1 MLRSDELKLETPSL
15 PKGGGTLRGMGETF
29 TGGGPD
35 GMASLSLPLPISSG
49 RGTAPAMSLTYSS
62 GSGNGAFGMGWQSAP
77 MAISLRTSHGVPRYE
92 GNDTFLCPM
101 GEVMQVAPN
110 EQGKPDIRTT
120 NQLQGVTLDENWQ
133 VTRYQPR
140 IVHDFSRL
148 EYWQPAQGNM
158 QKPFWVMFSPNGQ
171 VHLFGKN
178 AHARVANPAD
188 DNQIAQWLLEE
199 TVTPTGEH
207 IYYQYR
213 AEDDAGCDGPEKGQH
228 PLSGGQRYLIQVNY
242 GNITPQASLFALDN
256 TLPANNQWLF
266 HLVFDYGERA
276 GSLYE
281 VPAFQAG
288 SASWTVRPDCFSRFE
303 YGFEIRT
310 RRLCRQVL
318 MFHRLNALAGKNE
331 TGEVPAL
338 VSRLMLSYDPNH
350 SISTLVS
357 ARQVAH
363 ENDGT
368 PVTLP
373 PLELDYQRLD
383 TASLPAWQPMPQ
395 LDQFNHLQPY
405 QFVDLYGE
413 GLPGIL
419 YQDAPRAWW
428 YRSPVRDPRV
438 EEPDTVAYGEIKPLP
453 QIPAQQNNAALMD
466 LNGDG
471 KLDWV
476 VTSAGVNGYHTMA
489 PNGQWSPFIPLSALP
504 VEYFHP
510 QSQLADLTGAGL
522 ADLVMIG
529 PRSVRLYANQPMGWK
544 TGNTVIQSDGI
555 TLPIPGADERKLVA
569 FADMLGSGQQ
579 HLAEIAADGVTC
591 WPNLGHG
598 RFGHPIRLTGLAVSA
613 NNFNPDQ
620 VYLADID
627 GSGTTDILYAHSTYL
642 ELFINESGNQ
652 FAAPVRINLPEDVLF
667 DRTCQLHIAD
677 TQGLGVSSIILTV
690 PHRAV
695 KHWRLDLTQHKPWLL
710 NTINNNMGAETTLF
724 YRSSAQFWLDEKQQT
739 ESEGRSVAS
748 YLPFPIHVLWRT
760 EVRDEITGNRL
771 TSEQDYAHGAWD
783 GREREFWGFGR
794 VRQKDTD
801 KLAQA
806 THSSVT
812 DPLSPAITISWF
824 ATGVPAVDALL
835 ANEFWHGDKQAFP
848 PFTCR
853 FTHFDP
859 DKEQDVTLVP
869 STEEAYWLHRAL
881 KGQPLHSEVYGD
893 DGTVL
898 AGVPYTVMDSRPQVR
913 RILGL
918 PGNSPTV
925 WPSVIEQRT
934 WQYERVAEDP
944 QCHQQVVLNS
954 DRYGFPRETV
964 EIAYPRRPKPAVSPY
979 PDTLPE
985 TLFGSSYDEQ
995 QQQLRL
1001 TRQRQGYHHLTNT
1014 EYQVLGL
1021 TDVVRSDAWAYP
1033 AERVPREGL
1042 TVEDLLAANSL
1053 IAPGT
1058 PLTYLGH
1065 QRVAYTGPEENPT
1078 RQALVAYTETAVF
1091 DEVALQAF
1099 NGTLT
1104 PEALEK
1110 KLIEAGYL
1118 CVPRPFNTGAG
1129 SAVWVARQGY
1139 TDYGGAE
1146 AFYRPLAQR
1155 ATVQVGKTAIDWD
1168 THYCAVIR
1176 IQDAAG
1182 LYTNAAYDYRF
1193 LTPVQIMDANDNQ
1206 QHITLNAL
1214 GQVSSGRFWGTEAGT
1229 PQGYTPPEKRPFTPP
1244 SSVEEALGLKPNLP
1258 VANCIVYAPLSWMPL
1273 AQTYRESMA
1282 GFTWQALLDAGVVT
1296 EDKRICALGFRR
1308 WQQRQGMVM
1317 DEQALTDSREPVHVL
1332 ALATDRYDTDPEQ
1345 QLRKSVTYSDG
1356 FGRLLQNAI
1365 YHAPGEAWQRA
1376 TDGSLIT
1383 DAKGNPITAYTT
1395 TRWAVSGRTEYDGKG
1410 QPVRTYQPFFLNAWQ
1425 YLCDDSAR
1433 QDLYADTYRYDP
1445 LGREYQVRTA
1455 KGYLRQNQLTPWFV
1469 VNEDENDTGSQ
1480 LTQ

>member
-1 MLRSDELKLETPSL
+1 L

-35 GMASLSLPLPISSG
+35 GMATLSLPLPISSG
-49 RGTAPAMSLTYSS
+49 RGAAPALSLTYSS
-62 GSGNGAFGMGWQSAP
+62 GSGNGAFGMGWHCATL
-77 MAISLRTSHGVPRYE
+77 AVSLRTSHGVPRYE
-92 GNDTFLCPM
+92 GNDTFLSPM
-101 GEVMQVAPN
+101 GDVMQVAPN
-110 EQGKPDIRTT
+110 EQGKPDIRIT
-120 NQLQGVTLDENWQ
+120 NQLQGVTLDESWQ

-148 EYWQPAQGNM
+148 EYWQPVRNST
-158 QKPFWVMFSPNGQ
+158 QKPFWVMFSPEGQ

-178 AHARVANPAD
+178 AHARMANPAD
-188 DNQIAQWLLEE
+188 DSQIAQWLLEE

-213 AEDDAGCDGPEKGQH
+213 AEDDAGCDEPEKGQH
-228 PLSGGQRYLIQVNY
+228 PLSAAQRYLLQVHY
-242 GNITPQASLFALDN
+242 GNITPQASLFALDKA
-256 TLPANNQWLF
+256 LPANNQWLF

-276 GSLYE
+276 SSLYE
-281 VPAFQAG
+281 VPAFQATPEN
-288 SASWTVRPDCFSRFE
+288 WPVRQDCFSRFE

-338 VSRLMLSYDPNH
+338 VSRLMLNYDPNH
-350 SISTLVS
+350 SLSTLVS

-395 LDQFNHLQPY
+395 LDKFNPLQPY

-419 YQDAPRAWW
+419 YQDAPHAWW
-428 YRSPVRDPRV
+428 YRSPMRDTQAEAR
-438 EEPDTVAYGEIKPLP
+438 DAVAYGEIKPLP
-453 QIPAQQNNAALMD
+453 QIPAQQNNASLMD
-466 LNGDG
+466 INGDG

-476 VTSAGVNGYHTMA
+476 VTAAGVNGYHTMA
-489 PNGQWSPFIPLSALP
+489 PNGQWSPFVPLSALP

-510 QSQLADLTGAGL
+510 QAQLADLTGAGL

-529 PRSVRLYANQPMGWK
+529 PRSVRLYANQPTGWK
-544 TGNTVIQSDGI
+544 KGNTVIQSDGM
-555 TLPIPGADERKLVA
+555 TLPIPGADARKLVA

-579 HLAEIAADGVTC
+579 HLAEIAAGGVTC

-598 RFGHPIRLTGLAVSA
+598 RFGQPIRLEGFAVSA
-613 NNFNPDQ
+613 KNFNPDQ

-627 GSGTTDILYAHSTYL
+627 GSGTTDILYVHSTYL
-642 ELFINESGNQ
+642 ELFMNESGNQ
-652 FAAPVRINLPEDVLF
+652 FAAPVRINLPENVRF

-690 PHRAV
+690 PHMTV
-695 KHWRLDLTQHKPWLL
+695 QHWRLDMTEDKPGLL

-724 YRSSAQFWLDEKQQT
+724 YRSSAQFWLDEKHQA
-739 ESEGRSVAS
+739 ENVGRAVTS
-748 YLPFPIHVLWRT
+748 YLPFPVHVLWRT
-760 EVRDEITGNRL
+760 EVLDEITGNRL

-783 GREREFWGFGR
+783 GREREFRGFGR
-794 VRQKDTD
+794 VSQKDTD
-801 KLAQA
+801 KQAQA
-806 THSSVT
+806 TDSSVT

-824 ATGVPAVDALL
+824 ATGVPTVDALL
-835 ANEFWHGDKQAFP
+835 AEEFWHGDKQAFP

-869 STEEAYWLHRAL
+869 STEEAYWLHQAL
-881 KGQPLHSEVYGD
+881 QGQPLHSEVYGD
-893 DGTVL
+893 DGTAQ
-898 AGVPYTVMDSRPQVR
+898 AGIPYTVMDSRPQVR
-913 RILGL
+913 LLTGL

-934 WQYERVAEDP
+934 WQYERIAEDP

-979 PDTLPE
+979 PDTLPA
-985 TLFGSSYDEQ
+985 TLFDSSYDDQ

-1001 TRQRQGYHHLTNT
+1001 TRQRQRYHHLTDT

-1021 TDVVRSDAWAYP
+1021 PDIVRSDAWAYP
-1033 AERVPREGL
+1033 AARVPREGFTL
-1042 TVEDLLAANSL
+1042 EDLLAENSL

-1058 PLTYLGH
+1058 PLTYVGH
-1065 QRVAYTGPEENPT
+1065 QRVAYTGPEEKPT

-1091 DEVALQAF
+1091 DELALQAF
-1099 NGTLT
+1099 NGALS

-1110 KLIEAGYL
+1110 KLIESGYL
-1118 CVPRPFNTGAG
+1118 SVPRPFNIGAE

-1139 TDYGGAE
+1139 TDYGGAK

-1155 ATVQVGKTAIDWD
+1155 TTVQIGKNTLHWD
-1168 THYCAVIR
+1168 THYCAVVR
-1176 IQDAAG
+1176 MQDAAG
-1182 LYTNAAYDYRF
+1182 LYTDATYDYRF
-1193 LTPVQIMDANDNQ
+1193 LTPVQITDANDNQ
-1206 QHITLNAL
+1206 QHITLTPL

-1229 PQGYTPPEKRPFTPP
+1229 PQGYTPPEDRPFTPP
-1244 SSVEEALGLKPNLP
+1244 PSVAEALDLKPDLP
-1258 VANCIVYAPLSWMPL
+1258 VANCRVYAPLSWMPL
-1273 AQTYRESMA
+1273 AHTCQEYIA
-1282 GFTWQALLDAGVVT
+1282 GFTGQTLLDAGVVT
-1296 EDKRICALGFRR
+1296 EDKRVCALGFRR
-1308 WQQRQGMVM
+1308 WVQRQGIVLNG
-1317 DEQALTDSREPVHVL
+1317 QALADSREPVHVL
-1332 ALATDRYDTDPEQ
+1332 TLATDRYDTDPEQ

-1356 FGRLLQNAI
+1356 FGRLLQSAV

-1376 TDGSLIT
+1376 ADGSLIT
-1383 DAKGNPITAYTT
+1383 DAKGAPLVAHTT

-1410 QPVRTYQPFFLNAWQ
+1410 QPVRTYQPFFLDAWQ
-1425 YLCDDSAR
+1425 YLSDDSAR
-1433 QDLYADTYRYDP
+1433 QDLYADTHRYDP

-1455 KGYLRQNQLTPWFV
+1455 KGYLRQNLLTPWFV
-1469 VNEDENDTGSQ
+1469 VNEDENDTLS
-1480 LTQ
+1480 